1 MQHNDFT
8 VALEDSRRVPCD
20 HSRVLQQHF
29 GLMNDGKV
37 TVGAEGTNK
46 HSINKGDNKLN
57 INKGGRR
64 CLRRGQRC
72 CHRAQPTSALLV
84 VAAELVVRE
93 KQQCVRRSIWL
104 GEGGDPQSIQI

>member
-20 HSRVLQQHF
+20 HSCVLQQHF

-37 TVGAEGTNK
+37 TVGTEGTNK
-46 HSINKGDNKLN
+46 HSINMGDTKLN

-72 CHRAQPTSALLV
+72 CHRAQPTSALLGV
-84 VAAELVVRE
+84 GCCGSGAGCQGKTAV
-93 KQQCVRRSIWL
+93 C
-104 GEGGDPQSIQI
+104 